1 MSDCCCSSKC
11 ETSLPDKHRCPV
23 NVVEY
28 PEVPKS
34 TITHHIKPAWDCDGN
49 VHQNYFCYDQDSDG
63 VYFGMDDSVI
73 VRSQVRT
80 VVGEKESSDDA
91 MLCYCYGSTMADA
104 LKEKGIRDFDIEK
117 TKVGDCSCETSNPS
131 GTCCLKY
138 FPRTRQ

>member
-11 ETSLPDKHRCPV
+11 ETSHPVKHRCPV
-23 NVVEY
+23 NGVEY
-28 PEVPKS
+28 PEVPKR
-34 TITHHIKPAWDCDGN
+34 TITHHIKQSWEWDGKDQPYYFCDDPDCD
-49 VHQNYFCYDQDSDG
+49 V

-91 MLCYCYGSTMADA
+91 MLCYCYGATMADA
-104 LKEKGIRDFDIEK
+104 LQEKGIRDFVIEK